1 MSKKLKSIT
10 IPTSVRITPKVTYE
24 VLFSDEI
31 SSGPDVL
38 GEMRPVEKQI
48 IIKNGQSQTELV
60 KTTIHE
66 IIHAISDEND
76 IGLTETQVRKL
87 ENAVYRVLRLNGVL

>member
-48 IIKNGQSQTELV
+48 IIKNGQSNTEMA
-60 KTTIHE
+60 KTYIHE
-66 IIHAISDEND
+66 VLHAISDEND
-76 IGLTETQVRKL
+76 VKLTEQQVRKL
-87 ENAVYRVLRLNGVL
+87 ENALWRFLRLNNLL